1 MMEEEKARILI
12 LPLKADA
19 EKMIR
24 KIMGNDSTTTDIVPS
39 NKISFSGLNIYPE
52 QRRILYDNMEIQ
64 LNREEFNVLRSLV
77 QRPGWVVTKA
87 QILEAAGSEDPQDE
101 DNAVRCLIAGI
112 RKKLRKYTNK
122 EYIQTVRGVGYRFVI
137 PEE

>member
-1 MMEEEKARILI
+1 MMNEEKERILI
-12 LPLKADA
+12 LNLKADA

-24 KIMGNDSTTTDIVPS
+24 KIMGNDSKTTDTVLS
-39 NKISFSGLNIYPE
+39 DELSFSGLNIYPE

-64 LNREEFNVLRSLV
+64 LNREEFNVLQSLV
-77 QRPGWVVTKA
+77 QRLGWVVTKE

-112 RKKLRKYTNK
+112 RKKLRTYTGK
-122 EYIQTVRGVGYRFVI
+122 EYIQTVRGVGYRFMA